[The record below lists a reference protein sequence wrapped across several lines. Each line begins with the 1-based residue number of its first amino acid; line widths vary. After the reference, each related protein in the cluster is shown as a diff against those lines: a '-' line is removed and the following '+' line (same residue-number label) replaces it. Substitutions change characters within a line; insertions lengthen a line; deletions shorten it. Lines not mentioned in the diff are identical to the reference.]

1 MYLFVAEVLEG
12 VEGGTDLV
20 AAGGPDSA
28 LVAAAGVRRLQELL
42 LLPALGGARAL
53 LRVRP
58 GEHHDRC

>member
-1 MYLFVAEVLEG
+1 LFVAEGVRGVL
-12 VEGGTDLV
+12 GGTDLV

-28 LVAAAGVRRLQELL
+28 LVAAAGVRLQELLL